1 MYNKHVDNAILK
13 KKLLLK
19 NYKYIPKLHCV
30 EWLYKFCANYLTK
43 LYSVEMSYLT
53 QALARQDPSLS
64 KKDDIEEKM
73 AILTVMLIVMYH
85 NDASKPARYET
96 YTPLELA
103 KRGLH
108 EFFRH
113 ESKPVLCIIVTLR
126 AR

>member
-1 MYNKHVDNAILK
+1 
-13 KKLLLK
+13 
-19 NYKYIPKLHCV
+19 
-30 EWLYKFCANYLTK
+30 
-43 LYSVEMSYLT
+43 MSYLT

-64 KKDDIEEKM
+64 KKVDIEEKM